1 MTRERT
7 DDPAGSNQINVVRI
21 LADYDVVRSFESRH
35 LGQLAGGAR
44 RHSPLLFGTEGDRP
58 VTGSRRHRSLL
69 DSQHQMKWRA
79 LHTVNASRSRG
90 LVETQQ

>member
-21 LADYDVVRSFESRH
+21 LADFDVVRSFESRH
-35 LGQLAGGAR
+35 LGHLAGGAR
-44 RHSPLLFGTEGDRP
+44 RHSPLLFGTEGDRSQGVGGTDP
-58 VTGSRRHRSLL
+58 SLIRR
-69 DSQHQMKWRA
+69 SQHQMKWRA
-79 LHTVNASRSRG
+79 LHTVNASRG